1 VYSLYL
7 ALVFFLIPS
16 KHADVN
22 AFLVLAATRS
32 KPTKREDPAD
42 PNRAEK
48 IIAAATAGH
57 VPVQIV
63 SSKFNLTVP
72 ISNRPDRSADLSD
85 KNPLHAL
92 SHDADLI
99 DLLALFAGGAHRGV
113 KYKFTVA
120 GRRADLDQCLSS
132 HRFPRLNSSE
142 SSLIEGLSLGLP
154 RKLRETRHSYVTS
167 LTPSALYR
175 CLLCIFTRRWSPSL
189 PRLLC
194 WTRCR

>member
-1 VYSLYL
+1 MYSPHL
-7 ALVFFLIPS
+7 ALVPLLTPS

-57 VPVQIV
+57 VPVQLV
-63 SSKFNLTVP
+63 SSKVNLTGL
-72 ISNRPDRSADLSD
+72 ISNCPDRSADLSD
-85 KNPLHAL
+85 KNPLHVL

-113 KYKFTVA
+113 KYKLTA
-120 GRRADLDQCLSS
+120 ARQQADLDQCSSS

-154 RKLRETRHSYVTS
+154 RKLRETRHSCVTS
-167 LTPSALYR
+167 LTLSALYR
-175 CLLCIFTRRWSPSL
+175 CLLCIFTRRWSPS
-189 PRLLC
+189 PQRLLC
-194 WTRCR
+194 WTRCH